1 MRLRLPSPSVS
12 TWLQAFSLVV
22 SLALTA
28 TPGSLAWAHG
38 GEDHGDAPAPV
49 NTATTPAAPHTSAR
63 TSSRT
68 SARTDNFELVAV
80 LQEAAAP
87 TLTLYLDRA
96 DTNAPVEGAS
106 IDVES
111 GAFKSTAKAVE
122 PGIYTLPAGPLA
134 QAGHHPLTITVQSA
148 DTADLLDAT
157 LDVGTTEAEA
167 VHDHDAPG
175 VAPSSSRK
183 AWLAAATLLLI
194 ALTWAWRR
202 RSAASSAHD
211 KEAA

>member
-1 MRLRLPSPSVS
+1 MRLHLPSPSVS

-49 NTATTPAAPHTSAR
+49 NTAAPHTSA
-63 TSSRT
+63 RT

-96 DTNAPVEGAS
+96 DTNAPIEGAS

-111 GAFKSTAKAVE
+111 GTFKGTAKAVE
-122 PGIYTLPAGPLA
+122 PGIYTLPAGALA

-167 VHDHDAPG
+167 AHDHDAPG
-175 VAPSSSRK
+175 AAPSSSRK

>member
-1 MRLRLPSPSVS
+1 MRLHLPSPSAP
-12 TWLQAFSLVV
+12 TWLLTI

-49 NTATTPAAPHTSAR
+49 NAATTPAAPHTSAR
-63 TSSRT
+63 TS
-68 SARTDNFELVAV
+68 ARTDSFELVAV
-80 LQEAAAP
+80 LQEAATP
-87 TLTLYLDRA
+87 TLMLYLDRA

-111 GAFKSTAKAVE
+111 GTFKGTAKAVE
-122 PGIYTLPAGPLA
+122 PGIYTLPAGALA

-157 LDVGTTEAEA
+157 LDVGPTAAEA
-167 VHDHDAPG
+167 AHDHDAPG
-175 VAPSSSRK
+175 AAPSSSRK